1 MQKDAAA
8 IKMVRANA
16 ILYTIGRA
24 ALFLLVVLTVA
35 DIIYFYLSSD
45 SGLVLGMMIP
55 HMAAL
60 LATSATQAFSII
72 ACNVAAYALIS
83 AVILCALLAGRW
95 YAFCVVAAVLLSVD
109 TLVSIWL
116 FLAVC
121 SPGYLPSL
129 LVHIAAEAL
138 VIAAAAAG
146 RRLCSLQCG
155 VRSSLKLALFGHK
168 A

>member
-8 IKMVRANA
+8 IKMARANA

-72 ACNVAAYALIS
+72 ACNVPPM
-83 AVILCALLAGRW
+83 R
-95 YAFCVVAAVLLSVD
+95 
-109 TLVSIWL
+109 
-116 FLAVC
+116 
-121 SPGYLPSL
+121 
-129 LVHIAAEAL
+129 
-138 VIAAAAAG
+138 
-146 RRLCSLQCG
+146 
-155 VRSSLKLALFGHK
+155 
-168 A
+168 